1 MAYLCF
7 SLYRKTQIA
16 LEWAHRNSSS
26 SHILWANGKSIET
39 LQESYLEIAKKA
51 GVNLNV
57 TGQGEAV
64 GAVKNWLDSTA
75 SGNWRLVID
84 NVDDQHSES
93 ASIRP
98 LLPIMRGAI
107 LFIGA
112 RTDDIDHLV
121 EESSRIE
128 VPPWT
133 EEEAAMMLLK
143 LAGLPN
149 ESGTRDSE
157 AQVRQRNAVDLASR
171 LGCIPLAIAQAAAY
185 IKKNRIS
192 IQSYT
197 NELFSTQTSAEVER
211 SKLLSRA
218 VHGPS
223 DLMPQA
229 VMVTWDYSYERL
241 KNHTPV
247 AAKLIQ
253 FFSFLSPDG
262 IPLKMLN
269 QSTLQ
274 KICDAGP
281 HFSLIEELG
290 HLQSFAMLQMTS
302 ASEYDGLSSMVITI
316 PALIATWIRDTK
328 IASPDRASIV
338 DIAFR
343 LVAEQFP
350 LANKYTPAAGSHL
363 VSHVRAVQGHRE
375 NIKAE
380 KNALSRQLDYRM
392 GRHLFYMG
400 QYTEAKDLLM
410 THFHYS
416 EETDSDA
423 REQAICGHYVACS
436 LDALDDEAT
445 EEWFDRAIEL
455 SKVLSNTDEFDAW
468 ETLTWK
474 AGHIFKK
481 GSLPRSKKL
490 LAEVLDAR
498 KASLSDG
505 YDESCIFPLKLIAG
519 ICQRLDEIEEALGFY
534 SNALDIA
541 EREYGIRNGQ
551 TMKLLFGKVE
561 MLKALEDNGKA
572 EECLQK
578 YLLKFFDKEFVPK
591 HQSSSLSE
599 TLEQVFPVLRN
610 LYQYNPHDEIDLKDY
625 IADVYLKEGKHFR
638 ALNWYTDAYDQAR
651 SCFTDESLY
660 TAFVRE
666 HLAMALSKVGDFEPA
681 ITHLHA
687 IIKVRKDN
695 NADEMEILNA
705 QSAEAFF
712 LLDNGDGVRA
722 LELGTEIYE
731 KYKDICSEE
740 HWETINSLT
749 NLANIYQEIGFPSK
763 ALELSQQAME
773 DFEATDSA
781 EDEDTAFLSKV
792 RGLALAD
799 LGKYDE
805 ALAALKVSVENYQ
818 SDPYESLL
826 VEIEMARVQ
835 SKLGNSN
842 TALKLCQDAHKRINE
857 CSDDPAGHPLRW
869 HSFFA
874 EASIYMDLSEPDKAL
889 ATLRKAEDMA
899 LAHFSKTHTS
909 ISKILLAMARV
920 EMALAEKTK
929 PKKKGSPWKESNEHF
944 QRAHD
949 CYAQS
954 AEGFRRSFGKESKY
968 VGEATDGMIISAK
981 HMAELQLQHAQTQ
994 GGKFGRAFTYFL

>member
-1 MAYLCF
+1 
-7 SLYRKTQIA
+7 
-16 LEWAHRNSSS
+16 
-26 SHILWANGKSIET
+26 
-39 LQESYLEIAKKA
+39 
-51 GVNLNV
+51 V

-64 GAVKNWLDSTA
+64 SAVKNWLDSTA
-75 SGNWRLVID
+75 SGNWRLIID
-84 NVDDQHSES
+84 NVDDQYSES

-98 LLPIMRGAI
+98 LLPIMRDAI

-121 EESSRIE
+121 EESSRIV

-149 ESGTRDSE
+149 EPERRDPE
-157 AQVRQRNAVDLASR
+157 AQVRHKNAVDLASR

-211 SKLLSRA
+211 SKLLARA

-241 KNHTPV
+241 KNHTPA

-269 QSTLQ
+269 QSVVHQ
-274 KICDAGP
+274 ICDAGP
-281 HFSLIEELG
+281 ELSLIEELG
-290 HLQSFAMLQMTS
+290 HLQSFAMIQMTS
-302 ASEYDGLSSMVITI
+302 ASEYGGLSSMVITI

-328 IASPDRASIV
+328 IANADRAFMI

-363 VSHVRAVQGHRE
+363 VSHVRAVQGHRD
-375 NIKAE
+375 NIHAE
-380 KNALSRQLDYRM
+380 KDTVSRQLDYRM
-392 GRHLFYMG
+392 GRHLFFMG
-400 QYTEAKDLLM
+400 QYAEAKDLLM
-410 THFHYS
+410 THFQYLQ
-416 EETDSDA
+416 ETESDV

-436 LDALDDEAT
+436 LNALDDEAT
-445 EEWFDRAIEL
+445 EGWFDRAIEL
-455 SKVLSNTDEFDAW
+455 GKALSNTDEFDAW

-481 GSLPRSKKL
+481 GSLPKAKEL
-490 LAEVLDAR
+490 LTEVLDAR
-498 KASLSDG
+498 NASLPDG
-505 YDESCIFPLKLIAG
+505 YDESCIFPLKFIAG
-519 ICQRLDEIEEALGFY
+519 VCQRLDENEEALDFY
-534 SNALDIA
+534 SKALDIA

-561 MLKALEDNGKA
+561 MLKALEDNGEA
-572 EECLQK
+572 EEYLQN
-578 YLLKFFDKEFVPK
+578 YLLKFFDKEFVSK
-591 HQSSSLSE
+591 HESSCLSE

-625 IADVYLKEGKHFR
+625 IADVYSKEGKHFR

-651 SCFTDESLY
+651 SCFTDESLH
-660 TAFVRE
+660 TAFIRE
-666 HLAMALSKVGDFEPA
+666 HLAMALSKVGDFEAA

-687 IIKVRKDN
+687 VIKIREDN
-695 NADEMEILNA
+695 NADKMEILNA
-705 QSAEAFF
+705 QSAEVFF
-712 LLDNGDGVRA
+712 LLDNGNGTRA
-722 LELGTEIYE
+722 LELGTKIYE
-731 KYKDICSEE
+731 KYKEISDED
-740 HWETINSLT
+740 WETLNSLT
-749 NLANIYQEIGFPSK
+749 NLANIYQEIGFPSR
-763 ALELSQQAME
+763 AMELSQQALE
-773 DFEATDSA
+773 EFEATDSA
-781 EDEDTAFLSKV
+781 EDEDTAFLYKV

-799 LGKYDE
+799 LGKYDD
-805 ALAALKVSVENYQ
+805 ALAALKVSIENYE

-826 VEIEMARVQ
+826 VEIEMARIQ
-835 SKLGNSN
+835 SKLGNPH
-842 TALKLCQDAHKRINE
+842 TALKSCQDAHKRINE

-869 HSFFA
+869 HISHA
-874 EASIYMDLSEPDKAL
+874 EAMIYMDLSDPENAMASL
-889 ATLRKAEDMA
+889 HKAENMA
-899 LAHFSKTHTS
+899 LAHFSKLHTS
-909 ISKILLAMARV
+909 ISKISLAMARV
-920 EMALAEKTK
+920 EMALAEKTQ
-929 PKKKGSPWKESNEHF
+929 PKRKGSSWQESNDHF

-949 CYAQS
+949 LYARS
-954 AEGFRRSFGKESKY
+954 AEGFRRSFGGESKY
-968 VGEATDGMIISAK
+968 VGDATDGMIISAK
-981 HMAELQLQHAQTQ
+981 HMAELQLQNAQAQ
-994 GGKFGRAFTYFL
+994 GGKIRKAFTYFL